1 MEREAFRELV
11 VEAVKSLPRYFR
23 KRMEN
28 VSIVVDDYPT
38 DDEAER
44 AGATRFSL
52 LGLYQGIPLR
62 RRSVWQNQPMP
73 DKISIYQANIERTA
87 RTPEEVRKLVREVVT
102 HEIGHYFGLNEQ
114 ELRAA
119 QKR

>member
-1 MEREAFRELV
+1 MEREEFRELV

-38 DDEAER
+38 AEEVER
-44 AGATRFSL
+44 VGASRFSL

-62 RRSVWQNQPMP
+62 RRSVWQNQEMP
-73 DKISIYQANIERTA
+73 DKISIFQANIERTA
-87 RTPEEVRKLVREVVT
+87 QSPEEIRKLVREVVM

-114 ELRAA
+114 ELREA
-119 QKR
+119 QT

>member
-1 MEREAFRELV
+1 VEPEEFRELV

-28 VSIVVDDYPT
+28 VSIIVDDYPT
-38 DDEAER
+38 DDEVAR
-44 AGATRFSL
+44 SGATRFSL

-73 DKISIYQANIERTA
+73 DKISIFQANIERTA
-87 RTPEEVRKLVREVVT
+87 RTPEDVRKLVREVVM

-114 ELRAA
+114 ELREA